1 MTRRTLPRPVAALVA
16 AALVPAVAVAQGIVT
31 GQVVDATTRRGV
43 EGAQV
48 AVEGTQAA
56 VATGADGRFALRSLR
71 PGIVSVRVRAIG
83 YAPFT
88 ASNVLVSSGKPT
100 ELTVSLVPRPAA
112 LQTVAVNARAG
123 RAFRS
128 VVEGSEKLET
138 LEREDIR
145 RAPGVQE
152 DVLRAVALLPGVGVT
167 IGGRN
172 DLVVRG
178 GAPFENL
185 FLVDGIEV
193 PNINHFGSQGSTGGP
208 ISLLNIEYVREA
220 SFSSGGF
227 GARYGDRTAS
237 VTEISLREGNRERFA
252 NTVNVSATGI
262 GYAAEGPTGGDGS
275 WFVSLRR
282 SYLDLFFRAAGFAFI
297 PTFYDVN
304 AKVTQQLGRDTKLSF
319 VAIGAL
325 NDLALNGET
334 ADDRFEN
341 RGVLGLDQRQLV
353 TGLTLVRSLPRGALT
368 ASLGRVQVD
377 FESFQDDTLVPPNR
391 LFRNRSTEGEWTARA
406 ELGWQ
411 ATAGTSFTLGTQ
423 LRFADDLRYDLLVPG
438 RFRTDAAG
446 VPRPLVGDTSFKA
459 ARTSAYGDVST
470 QWRPWLRTT
479 FGLRMDHYG
488 YLAGGRAR
496 VAPRAKVAVALDDRT
511 TLVAAGGRYYQGP
524 SFIWLAGDPGNA
536 DRLRP
541 IRADQASLQWQRL
554 LRPDLKLQLEGYWK
568 RYADYTT
575 RLYRPQA
582 VLAPAG
588 FEDVTSDIPFGLE
601 PLSSDG
607 RGTSHGVEA
616 LLQKRFSEVPLY
628 GLVSLSWNRTRFTAL
643 DGVARPGAFE
653 TAFIGT
659 AVAGWRFG
667 PKWEV
672 SGKLRAATG
681 RPFTPFVTTGPA
693 AGTLDFTRFNEGG
706 RLPAFAALDV
716 RVDRRWSFAR
726 WQLVTYLDVQNIS
739 GRTNTSAFE
748 WDPRQQRP
756 VANTALGLL
765 PSIGVNVEF

>member
-1 MTRRTLPRPVAALVA
+1 MSPRLVFIA
-16 AALVPAVAVAQGIVT
+16 AALAIAPIPLAAQGIIT
-31 GQVVDATTRRGV
+31 GQVQDATTRRGV
-43 EGAQV
+43 AGAQV

-56 VATGADGRFALRSLR
+56 VVSGDDGRFALRALR
-71 PGIVSVRVRAIG
+71 PGVVSVRVRAIG

-100 ELTVSLVPRPAA
+100 ELAVTLVPRPAS
-112 LQTVAVNARAG
+112 LQTVTVNANAG

-193 PNINHFGSQGSTGGP
+193 PNLNHFGSQGSTGGP
-208 ISLLNIEYVREA
+208 ISLINIDFVREA

-252 NTVNVSATGI
+252 NTINLSATGV

-275 WFVSLRR
+275 WFVSVRR
-282 SYLDLFFRAAGFAFI
+282 SYLDLLFRAAGFAFI

-319 VAIGAL
+319 VTIGAL
-325 NDLALNGET
+325 NDLSLNDET
-334 ADDRFEN
+334 ADNRFEN
-341 RGVLGLDQRQLV
+341 RGILGLDQTQLV
-353 TGLTLVRSLPRGALT
+353 TGLSLVRSLRKGSLT
-368 ASLGRVQVD
+368 VSVGRVQTR
-377 FESFQDDTLVPPNR
+377 FESFQNDTLVPPTR
-391 LFRNRSTEGEWTARA
+391 LFQNRSTEGEWTTRA

-411 ATAGTSFTLGTQ
+411 ATASTAFTVGTQ
-423 LRFADDLRYDLLVPG
+423 LRFADDLRYDLVVPG

-446 VPRPLVGDTSFKA
+446 TPRPLVGDTSFRA
-459 ARTSAYGDVST
+459 VRSSAYGDVST

-479 FGLRMDHYG
+479 VGLRLDHYD
-488 YLAGGRAR
+488 YLAGGTAR
-496 VAPRAKVAVALDDRT
+496 VAPRIKAAFALDDRT

-554 LRPDLKLQLEGYWK
+554 LRPDLKLQFETYVK

-575 RLYRPQA
+575 RLFRPQA

-601 PLSSDG
+601 PLSSEG

-628 GLVSLSWNRTRFTAL
+628 GLVSLSWNRTRFAGL
-643 DGVARPGAFE
+643 DDVTRPGAFE

-681 RPFTPFVTTGPA
+681 RPFTPFVTTGPQ
-693 AGTLDFTRFNEGG
+693 AGTLDFARFNAQ
-706 RLPAFAALDV
+706 RLPGFAALDV
-716 RVDRRWSFAR
+716 RVDRRWSFSR

-739 GRTNTSAFE
+739 ARENVGAFE
-748 WDPRQQRP
+748 WDPRQQRA
-756 VANTALGLL
+756 VANTALGVL
-765 PSIGVNVEF
+765 PSIGVNIEF